1 MSVVETNGF
10 GRSNLKEFLIANFD
24 IKLSEIQAIEGI
36 HFCRGTLMEKSPT
49 FSHDKLIQWL
59 HAHIPI
65 YQSAQQITD
74 KVSTQ
79 QNKATFTKKDDVNDK
94 QTEKML

>member
-1 MSVVETNGF
+1 
-10 GRSNLKEFLIANFD
+10 
-24 IKLSEIQAIEGI
+24 
-36 HFCRGTLMEKSPT
+36 MEKSPT

-65 YQSAQQITD
+65 YQSAQQITA

-94 QTEKML
+94 QTEKMLQLLESQPKEKKKIVDALMQLDDQLEQERSK